1 MLNTRQSCGEIS
13 SVKLDKT
20 DKAILSLAQGSL
32 PISAR
37 PYDEWA
43 NQMNIPVEEVISRL
57 NALKE
62 RGVIRDI
69 KAVLRHSRAGV
80 SANAM
85 VVWAVPEGRIDELGK
100 RIASREE
107 VSHCYERVGFEPY
120 TVFSMIHGDS
130 RERVEKVVQELS
142 AETGI
147 KDFRVYW
154 SLKEF
159 KKSSMKFFT

>member
-1 MLNTRQSCGEIS
+1 M
-13 SVKLDKT
+13 KLDET
-20 DKAILSLAQGSL
+20 DKAILSLAQGDL
-32 PISAR
+32 PVSVR

-43 NQMNIPVEEVISRL
+43 GQLGIPTDELLRRL
-57 NALKE
+57 KALKE

-69 KAVLRHSRAGV
+69 KAILRHSRIGV

-85 VVWAVPEGRIDELGK
+85 VVWAVPQERIDHLGK
-100 RIASREE
+100 IIASSKE

-120 TVFSMIHGDS
+120 TLFSMIHGRS
-130 RERVEKVVQELS
+130 KEAVEKLVQDLA

-147 KDFRVYW
+147 KDYQVYW

-159 KKSSMKFFT
+159 KKSSMKFF

>member
-1 MLNTRQSCGEIS
+1 M
-13 SVKLDKT
+13 KLDKT
-20 DKAILSLAQGSL
+20 DKAILSLAQGDL
-32 PISAR
+32 PVSAR

-43 NQMNIPVEEVISRL
+43 AQLNIPVEELLRRI

-62 RGVIRDI
+62 QGVIRDI
-69 KAVLRHSRAGV
+69 KAILRHSRVGV

-85 VVWAVPEGRIDELGK
+85 VVWAASRECINELGK
-100 RIASREE
+100 KIASRKE

-120 TVFSMIHGDS
+120 TLFSMIHGRS
-130 RERVEKVVQELS
+130 KEAVGKLIEELA

-147 KDFRVYW
+147 KDYRVYW